1 MLKLSLN
8 VLKYAIPLIIVLA
21 FFSIYSGST
30 LYFFISFLFFLIIL
44 IIIYP
49 VYENSFHEKE
59 KNIQK
64 KIYQGDQ
71 EFLEKKFEEAKNG
84 SAVAQRIIEDRVF
97 IASIE
102 EISDR
107 TGKSLNEILDSFE
120 KNDFG
125 IDEEV
130 LIILK
135 KFLERRNSLDKSVDG
150 IEFESEIL
158 KIIRKL
164 GE

>member
-1 MLKLSLN
+1 
-8 VLKYAIPLIIVLA
+8 
-21 FFSIYSGST
+21 
-30 LYFFISFLFFLIIL
+30 
-44 IIIYP
+44 
-49 VYENSFHEKE
+49 
-59 KNIQK
+59 
-64 KIYQGDQ
+64 
-71 EFLEKKFEEAKNG
+71 EAKNG

>member
-1 MLKLSLN
+1 M
-8 VLKYAIPLIIVLA
+8 
-21 FFSIYSGST
+21 
-30 LYFFISFLFFLIIL
+30 
-44 IIIYP
+44 
-49 VYENSFHEKE
+49 
-59 KNIQK
+59 
-64 KIYQGDQ
+64 
-71 EFLEKKFEEAKNG
+71 EKKFEEAKNG